1 MPHPAPSSTPSG
13 ADLVTTPD
21 PTPPSSPSTPSH
33 IGPYRVIRKLGGGG
47 MGQVYL
53 AVSRRLRPVAVKV
66 VRPELA
72 ADPGFRTRFRTE
84 VATAQAVN
92 ATYTAPV
99 VGADPDAPQP
109 WLATAYIPGPSLDAA
124 VKDPGPLPE
133 GTLRMLGGG
142 LVEALVAVHRAGV
155 VHGDLKPS
163 NILLTSDRPRVIDFG
178 ISRAIDAG
186 ESSAGRHP
194 DGSPEFMSPEQANG
208 GDITPASDVFA
219 LGAVL
224 VYAATGAPPFGS
236 GRAEAV
242 LSRVVHAP
250 PALDGVPTGLLGT
263 LTACLDKDPARRPSI
278 EELRSQLPPQAR
290 EGWLGAVESQVI
302 EAQRALRHDLRPP
315 LVRRRLLVAGAVLAA
330 AAGSGAAVLLRS
342 SGADRPSA
350 LPELAWTARLP
361 DSGMFPGALE
371 STVLCTSNTT
381 CASFDRTTGRPLW
394 KDLSGQTKEYGADDR
409 RVYAI
414 RLDGRLHAYE
424 ARTGKALWT
433 VAPNGAEAPELT
445 LVTRELVV
453 TRSGTANL
461 QATDIGSGTVRWR
474 AGNADTADGATPG
487 GDVITWGNA
496 KKGPPV
502 MNLFGYSVLDK
513 DTGRAVWSR
522 DLTCVYAS
530 TTPEGRTVCYALDA
544 DRNLLALDPADGT
557 TRWSKPTRLPA
568 ANNSTLMFTSS
579 TLSLA
584 GDTLFCY
591 PGTGTNGATSGLLAA
606 FDPETGASRWSV
618 RTVARGNR
626 GYVRSGSIVGLLD
639 DKVLRGL
646 NIRTGRARWE
656 AGSMLAEL
664 RLLGTA
670 RGLILCAARK
680 GLYAFDAGTG
690 EQVWFHEVIGASG
703 DWGGTVVGHDIFV
716 TVATTLFCFTL
727 AERG

>member
-1 MPHPAPSSTPSG
+1 M
-13 ADLVTTPD
+13 TTPD
-21 PTPPSSPSTPSH
+21 PTPPSYPSTPSR

-47 MGQVYL
+47 MSQVYL

-84 VATAQAVN
+84 VAAAQAVN

-142 LVEALVAVHRAGV
+142 LVEALAAVHRAGV

-163 NILLTSDRPRVIDFG
+163 NILLTSDRPRIIDFG

-186 ESSAGRHP
+186 ESSFGRHP
-194 DGSPEFMSPEQANG
+194 EGSPEFMSPEQANC

-224 VYAATGAPPFGS
+224 VYAATGTPPFGS
-236 GRAEAV
+236 GRTEAV
-242 LSRVVHAP
+242 LSRVLHAP

-302 EAQRALRHDLRPP
+302 QAQRALRHDLRPP

-330 AAGSGAAVLLRS
+330 AASSGAAVLLRS

-361 DSGMFPGALE
+361 DSGMVPAALG

-381 CASFDRTTGRPLW
+381 CASFDRTTGHPLW

-409 RVYAI
+409 HVYAI

-433 VAPNGAEAPELT
+433 VAPNRAEAPELT

-453 TRSGTANL
+453 TRSGTENL
-461 QATDIGSGTVRWR
+461 QATDIESGTVRWR
-474 AGNADTADGATPG
+474 AENRDTADGATPG
-487 GDVITWGNA
+487 GDVITWGDTKN
-496 KKGPPV
+496 GFPSPPV
-502 MNLFGYSVLDK
+502 LGYSVLDK

-522 DLTCVYAS
+522 DLTCVYAPA
-530 TTPEGRTVCYALDA
+530 TPESRNVCYALDP
-544 DRNLLALDPADGT
+544 DMNLLALDPADGT
-557 TRWSKPTRLPA
+557 TRWSRPTRLPA
-568 ANNSTLMFTSS
+568 ANDTNYLMFTSS
-579 TLSLA
+579 TLSLV

-591 PGTGTNGATSGLLAA
+591 PSTGANGATSGLLAA
-606 FDPETGASRWSV
+606 FDPETGDSRWSV
-618 RTVARGNR
+618 RTAARGNR
-626 GYVRSGSIVGLLD
+626 DYVRSGSVVGLLD
-639 DKVLRGL
+639 DKALRGL
-646 NIRTGRARWE
+646 DIRTGRARWE
-656 AGSMLAEL
+656 AGSTLAGL

-670 RGLILCAARK
+670 RGLFLCAARK
-680 GLYAFDAGTG
+680 GLYAFAASTG
-690 EQVWFHEVIGASG
+690 EQVWFHEVSGASG
-703 DWGGTVVGHDIFV
+703 DWGGTVVGDYVFV

>member
-1 MPHPAPSSTPSG
+1 MP
-13 ADLVTTPD
+13 TPD
-21 PTPPSSPSTPSH
+21 PMPPASPSSPSR
-33 IGPYRVIRKLGGGG
+33 IGPYRVIRKLGSGG
-47 MGQVYL
+47 MSQVYL

-66 VRPELA
+66 ARPELA

-84 VATAQAVN
+84 VAAAQAMN
-92 ATYTAPV
+92 ATYTAPF

-142 LVEALVAVHRAGV
+142 LVEALAAIHRAGV

-163 NILLTSDRPRVIDFG
+163 NILLTSDRPRIIDFG
-178 ISRAIDAG
+178 ISRAIDA
-186 ESSAGRHP
+186 SRAPSGRPP
-194 DGSPEFMSPEQANG
+194 DGTPEYMSPEQADG

-219 LGAVL
+219 LGSVL

-250 PALDGVPTGLLGT
+250 PTLDGVPTGLLST
-263 LTACLDKDPARRPSI
+263 LTACLDKDPARRPSV
-278 EELRSQLPPQAR
+278 EELRSQLPPHAW

-302 EAQRALRHDLRPP
+302 QAQRALRHDLSPP
-315 LVRRRLLVAGAVLAA
+315 LARRRLLVAGAVLAT

-342 SGADRPSA
+342 SGTDRPSA
-350 LPELAWTARLP
+350 LPELVWTARLP
-361 DSGMFPGALE
+361 DSGMFPGALG
-371 STVLCTSNTT
+371 STVLCTSETT

-394 KDLSGQTKEYGADDR
+394 KDLSRQTKDYGADDR
-409 RVYAI
+409 HVYAI

-433 VAPNGAEAPELT
+433 VAPNGSEAPELT

-453 TRSGTANL
+453 TRSGTEDL
-461 QATDIGSGTVRWR
+461 QATDVQSGTVRWR
-474 AGNADTADGATPG
+474 AKNRDTADGATPG
-487 GDVITWGNA
+487 GDVITWGDPKN
-496 KKGPPV
+496 GFPSPPV
-502 MNLFGYSVLDK
+502 LGYSVLDK

-522 DLTCVYAS
+522 DLTCVRAS
-530 TTPEGRTVCYALDA
+530 TTPEGRNACYALDA
-544 DRNLLALDPADGT
+544 DMNLLSLDPAGGT
-557 TRWSKPTRLPA
+557 TRWSRPTRLPA
-568 ANNSTLMFTSS
+568 ANDTYLMFTSS
-579 TLSLA
+579 TLSLV

-606 FDPETGASRWSV
+606 FDPATGDSRWSV
-618 RTVARGNR
+618 RTAARGSR
-626 GYVRSGSIVGLLD
+626 GYVRSGSVVGLLD

-646 NIRTGRARWE
+646 DIRTGRARWE
-656 AGSMLAEL
+656 AGSTLAEL

-670 RGLILCAARK
+670 RGLFLCAARK
-680 GLYAFDAGTG
+680 GLYAFDAGSG

-703 DWGGTVVGHDIFV
+703 DWGGTVVGQDVFV
-716 TVATTLFCFTL
+716 TVATTLFRFTL
-727 AERG
+727 AEHR